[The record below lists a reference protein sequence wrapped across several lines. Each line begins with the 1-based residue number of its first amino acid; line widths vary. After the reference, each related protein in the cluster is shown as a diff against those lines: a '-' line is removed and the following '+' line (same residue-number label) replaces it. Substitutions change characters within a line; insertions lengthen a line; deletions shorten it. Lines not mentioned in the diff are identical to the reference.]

1 MLFLSLSIGLI
12 KLKIIIFKFLSKGF
26 EHFKRRLNIMKKLI
40 DKKQKKGILITLGIT
55 LALVTI
61 IGGGASLL

>member
-1 MLFLSLSIGLI
+1 
-12 KLKIIIFKFLSKGF
+12 
-26 EHFKRRLNIMKKLI
+26 MKKLI
-40 DKKQKKGILITLGIT
+40 DKKQKKGILITLGIM